1 MFDQFQRQ
9 TTKQEKREREKK
21 ENCFVGIKFEV
32 EERERM
38 FLRK

>member
-9 TTKQEKREREKK
+9 TTKQEKREKKK
-21 ENCFVGIKFEV
+21 ENCFVGIKFEI
-32 EERERM
+32 EEKERM